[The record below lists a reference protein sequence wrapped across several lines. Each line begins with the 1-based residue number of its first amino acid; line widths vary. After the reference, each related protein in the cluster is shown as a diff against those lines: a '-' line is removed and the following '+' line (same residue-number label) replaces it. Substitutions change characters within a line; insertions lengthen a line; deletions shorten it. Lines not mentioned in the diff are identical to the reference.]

1 MNEHCSETT
10 KADILVVDDTKVNLH
25 LLMGLLAGEGY
36 QARPAPNGRLALA
49 AARTAPPDLILL
61 DINMP
66 EMDGYEVCAR
76 LKADEQT
83 RDIPIIFISA
93 LNEIFDKIK
102 AFAAGG
108 VDYITKP
115 FQVEEVLARVKIH
128 LTLRNLRKQL
138 ETQNRLLQQEVAE
151 RKRTQAAL
159 QEINDELERRVEER
173 TAELIQ
179 LNKAYERFV
188 PNEILKFL
196 HKKSILEVNLGD
208 QIQQKM
214 TVLFSDIRSFTS
226 MSEQMTPEDN
236 FKFINGYLSRMSP
249 IIREYQGF
257 IDKYMGDAIMAL
269 FPGNPNNALQ
279 AAIAML
285 ETLASYNVTLQRLG
299 QLPIHIGIGLHTG
312 MVMLGTVGEAERM
325 EGTVISDAVNLASR
339 LEGLTKLY
347 GASILITEST
357 LFDLDRPYQ
366 YQFRFLDK
374 VKVKGK
380 KEPVSVFEILDG
392 EIEES
397 RAMKLKTQSDFEK
410 GLLYYYS
417 QEFTEAAL
425 YFNRVWAENRNDK
438 AAHLYLMRINQFLE
452 YGVPVDW
459 DGIEVLTEK

>member
-1 MNEHCSETT
+1 
-10 KADILVVDDTKVNLH
+10 
-25 LLMGLLAGEGY
+25 
-36 QARPAPNGRLALA
+36 
-49 AARTAPPDLILL
+49 
-61 DINMP
+61 
-66 EMDGYEVCAR
+66 
-76 LKADEQT
+76 
-83 RDIPIIFISA
+83 
-93 LNEIFDKIK
+93 
-102 AFAAGG
+102 
-108 VDYITKP
+108 
-115 FQVEEVLARVKIH
+115 
-128 LTLRNLRKQL
+128 
-138 ETQNRLLQQEVAE
+138 
-151 RKRTQAAL
+151 
-159 QEINDELERRVEER
+159 
-173 TAELIQ
+173 
-179 LNKAYERFV
+179 
-188 PNEILKFL
+188 
-196 HKKSILEVNLGD
+196 
-208 QIQQKM
+208 
-214 TVLFSDIRSFTS
+214 
-226 MSEQMTPEDN
+226 
-236 FKFINGYLSRMSP
+236 MSP

>member
-1 MNEHCSETT
+1 MIMNRPGTAKIT
-10 KADILVVDDTKVNLH
+10 ILVVDDTKANLH
-25 LLMGLLAGEGY
+25 LLTGILAGEGY

-49 AARTAPPDLILL
+49 AAQKQPPDLILL

-66 EMDGYEVCAR
+66 EMDGYEVCAQ
-76 LKADEQT
+76 LKADDRT

-93 LNEIFDKIK
+93 LSEALDKVK

-115 FQVEEVLARVKIH
+115 FQIEEVLIRVKTH
-128 LTLRNLRKQL
+128 LTLRRLQEQL
-138 ETQNRLLQQEVAE
+138 EAQNALLQQEVID
-151 RKRTQAAL
+151 RKQAQAAL
-159 QEINDELERRVEER
+159 QEMNNDLERRIEQR
-173 TAELIQ
+173 TSELIH

-188 PNEILKFL
+188 PGEIVKLLQKS
-196 HKKSILEVNLGD
+196 SILEVNLGD

-236 FKFINGYLSRMSP
+236 FKFINTYLSRMSP
-249 IIREYQGF
+249 IIREYEGF

-269 FPGNPNNALQ
+269 FPVSPNNALR
-279 AAIAML
+279 AAISML
-285 ETLASYNVTLQRLG
+285 ETLTVYNLSRQRLG
-299 QLPIHIGIGLHTG
+299 QPPIHIGIGLHTG
-312 MVMLGTVGEAERM
+312 LVMLGTVGEVERM

-357 LFDLDRPYQ
+357 LFSLDRPER

-380 KEPVSVFEILDG
+380 KDPVSVFEILDG
-392 EIEES
+392 ETEER
-397 RAMKLKTQSDFEK
+397 RALKLKTQTDFEK
-410 GLLYYYS
+410 GLLHYYS

-425 YFNRVWAENRNDK
+425 YFNRVWTENRNDK